1 MLIVCKNHRTPNSY
15 SSLVTLRLSLYSSD
29 CLLLASSN
37 CQCELRLCVRVCVCI
52 SMNISNC
59 CCCQNFFVLWRF
71 RRVWGT
77 PGGSA
82 LCCILCVACFTLLSA
97 RSSVVLWPIPPSRGL
112 LLYQPR
118 RRDFLFVNV
127 TESAIV
133 LIRYQRGRGTSN
145 PMSPLGFVSGETSDK
160 ISNVFRAWLILCRLL
175 DSLCAGIHVRSK
187 LGPSCFK
194 DFRECYRCGG
204 NYKVIFLSFL
214 ISVKHL
220 LILSARFQY
229 RS

>member
-1 MLIVCKNHRTPNSY
+1 MRTSP
-15 SSLVTLRLSLYSSD
+15 
-29 CLLLASSN
+29 LL
-37 CQCELRLCVRVCVCI
+37 VCVCI
-52 SMNISNC
+52 STNISNC
-59 CCCQNFFVLWRF
+59 CCCQIFLCYDVSD
-71 RRVWGT
+71 VC
-77 PGGSA
+77 GGLPAA
-82 LCCILCVACFTLLSA
+82 LRCVVLCVACFTLLSA

-133 LIRYQRGRGTSN
+133 LIHYQRGRGTSN

-160 ISNVFRAWLILCRLL
+160 ISNVFRAWLILCHLL

-194 DFRECYRCGG
+194 EFRECYRCGG
-204 NYKVIFLSFL
+204 NYKVIFF
-214 ISVKHL
+214 
-220 LILSARFQY
+220 
-229 RS
+229 